1 MPDTLWEVIE
11 TYSNH
16 NYQSGQDSQKLTI
29 KIDDEKYTVLICK
42 CKPMEVEPETFY
54 KLQVDTICQGLDY
67 SVCFVWYDASGQEY
81 AKGYLP
87 KDGKVLSP
95 EGCCALEIEV
105 LITGKHGELTV
116 HTPLLQKMGPYTSR
130 MVRICA
136 VAHEMFNGKK
146 DHTYAEN
153 VKTVERQIDEVGKT
167 APDIVVLTEYVFQ
180 TKAIPDNGEPVPL
193 TCMDSPEVNMLRGK
207 AKQYHCYI
215 VCSIKEID
223 ADGIKHNTGILI
235 DREGKING
243 IYRKTHLT
251 IGEREAGIHLADEL
265 PVFDTDFGRIG
276 IQICWDHFFPEA
288 TRILAL
294 KGAELIVMPTHGF
307 MECRAMCR
315 AVDNGIYVATA
326 YFYEEGTVVY
336 GPDGTVLDKAIGKGY
351 AMADIDLNKMCFVR
365 YLSCNSRGEPNDYY
379 LHERRPELYAALAE
393 K

>member
-1 MPDTLWEVIE
+1 MPDTLWEVFE
-11 TYSNH
+11 TYPNR
-16 NYQSGQDSQKLTI
+16 NYQSDQDSQKLTI

-42 CKPMEVEPETFY
+42 SKHMEVEPETFY
-54 KLQVDTICQGLDY
+54 ELKVDTTSVGLDY

-87 KDGKVLSP
+87 KDGRILAP
-95 EGCCALEIEV
+95 EGCYGLEIEV
-105 LITGKHGELTV
+105 LITGEHGELIV
-116 HTPLLQKMGPYTSR
+116 HKPLLQKIGAYTSR

-153 VKTVERQIDEVGKT
+153 VKTVECQVDEVGKNN
-167 APDIVVLTEYVFQ
+167 PDIVVLTEHVFQ

-193 TCMDSPEVNMLRGK
+193 THMDSPEVNMLRER
-207 AKQYHCYI
+207 AKQYRCYI
-215 VCSIKEID
+215 VCSIKEMD

-276 IQICWDHFFPEA
+276 IQICWDHFFPEV

-351 AMADIDLNKMCFVR
+351 AMADVDLNKTCFVR

-379 LHERRPELYAALAE
+379 LHERRPELYAALTE